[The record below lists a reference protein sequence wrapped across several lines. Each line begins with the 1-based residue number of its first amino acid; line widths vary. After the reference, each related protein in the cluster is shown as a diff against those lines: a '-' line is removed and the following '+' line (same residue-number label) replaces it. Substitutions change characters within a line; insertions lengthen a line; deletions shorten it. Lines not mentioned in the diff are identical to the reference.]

1 MQFNKNTSSGRTNII
16 AIIIKSLIGLIVI
29 LGLVFFIN
37 KVDFPAPKKEI
48 EKIIQMKI
56 LKLLNKKNLSIVIFS
71 LFSFSSFAEDKPVDI
86 WNIEK
91 QETENISEENLSTE
105 SKQVVSESSVYKMQS
120 DKNEDSIK
128 LDQELT
134 SKTIKI
140 AGIYDPQ
147 EYGLDINMWSN
158 SDGSTL
164 KKLFNNID
172 KYELSKDAS
181 EILNISLLTNAYYP
195 NQNIT
200 DQEFLNFKTKWLI
213 KNSNLDLIEE
223 YLIKNQ
229 VTNLHPELMRYMVDR
244 YLSQSD
250 VKKSCEIFSKI
261 KEPLE
266 DEYLSKFNL
275 YCLINYGKNEEAQ
288 LILDLK
294 KELGFSDEYFENK
307 INYLLGYIDE
317 LNKEISENSIL
328 DFHLAHRTNPEFTFE
343 PNKDTPKLIWKYL
356 SSSNLLYKIQDVE
369 ISDIEKISTIEKATH
384 DKIYSE
390 EELFEFYKRFQFNIN
405 QLLNTKES
413 YKSLSSIEG
422 KALVYQRLLLTEEP
436 KLKLELM
443 KILKDIFKSE
453 GIEDA
458 FDEELRKYLKQIDET
473 DVPSNFT
480 TFYNQY
486 IKSDEII
493 NRRIKYNNKILHQ
506 SKLVNYFNGDYAKS
520 KIEEDLDKFLK
531 KIKKDKEYFLSKK
544 DIIFLEALKSDGIEI
559 SKKYENLYKVNKSE
573 MPSDIQK
580 MLDNKEIGAALLR
593 VIEVIGPE
601 KIEDIDDDTVYFI
614 INTLNQLNTDS
625 IRNKL
630 LLKVLPLKV

>member
-1 MQFNKNTSSGRTNII
+1 
-16 AIIIKSLIGLIVI
+16 
-29 LGLVFFIN
+29 
-37 KVDFPAPKKEI
+37 
-48 EKIIQMKI
+48 MKI
-56 LKLLNKKNLSIVIFS
+56 LKLLNNKNLSIIIIS
-71 LFSFSSFAEDKPVDI
+71 LLLSISSIAEEKPVDI
-86 WNIEK
+86 WNLDK
-91 QETENISEENLSTE
+91 KETQNISEENLSVEKNEET
-105 SKQVVSESSVYKMQS
+105 SESSIYKMQS
-120 DKNEDSIK
+120 DKKEETIK
-128 LDQELT
+128 LDAELT

-140 AGIYDPQ
+140 VGLYDPQ
-147 EYGLDINMWSN
+147 DYGLSISMWSN
-158 SDGSTL
+158 SDGSIL

-172 KYELSKDAS
+172 KYNLSKDAS

-200 DQEFLNFKTKWLI
+200 EEEFLKFKTNWLI
-213 KNSNLDLIEE
+213 KESNLELIEE

-229 VTNLHPELMRYMVDR
+229 ITNLHPELMRYMVDK
-244 YLSQSD
+244 YLSESN

-261 KEPLE
+261 KEPLQN
-266 DEYLSKFNL
+266 EYLSKFNL

-294 KELGFSDEYFENK
+294 KELGFNDEYFENK
-307 INYLLGYIDE
+307 VNYLFGYMDE
-317 LNKEISENSIL
+317 ANKEISENSIL
-328 DFHLAHRTNPEFTFE
+328 DFHLAHRTSSEFKFE

-369 ISDIEKISTIEKATH
+369 ITDIDKISTIEKATH
-384 DKIYSE
+384 DKNYSE
-390 EELFEFYKRFQFNIN
+390 DELFEFYKRFQFNIN

-436 KLKLELM
+436 KLKLELA
-443 KILKDIFKSE
+443 KILKDIFESE
-453 GIEDA
+453 GIENA
-458 FDEELRKYLKQIDET
+458 FDLELEKLLKKIDEV

-480 TFYNQY
+480 TFYKQN
-486 IKSDEII
+486 IKDDTII
-493 NRRIKYNNKILHQ
+493 NKKIKYNNKILHQ

-520 KIEEDLDKFLK
+520 KIEEDLNKFLK
-531 KIKKDKEYFLSKK
+531 KIKKDKKYFLSKK

-559 SKKYENLYKVNKSE
+559 PKKYENLYEINKSE

-593 VIEVIGPE
+593 IIEVIGPE

-614 INTLNQLNTDS
+614 INTLNQLNADL

>member
-1 MQFNKNTSSGRTNII
+1 
-16 AIIIKSLIGLIVI
+16 
-29 LGLVFFIN
+29 
-37 KVDFPAPKKEI
+37 
-48 EKIIQMKI
+48 MKI

-91 QETENISEENLSTE
+91 QETENISEENLSIE
-105 SKQVVSESSVYKMQS
+105 NKQVVSESSVYKMQS

-140 AGIYDPQ
+140 AGLYDPQ

-200 DQEFLNFKTKWLI
+200 DQEFLKFKTKWLI

-317 LNKEISENSIL
+317 VNKEISENSIL

-343 PNKDTPKLIWKYL
+343 PNKETPKLIWKYL

-493 NRRIKYNNKILHQ
+493 NKRIKYNNKILHQ

-601 KIEDIDDDTVYFI
+601 KIE
-614 INTLNQLNTDS
+614 
-625 IRNKL
+625 
-630 LLKVLPLKV
+630 

>member
-1 MQFNKNTSSGRTNII
+1 
-16 AIIIKSLIGLIVI
+16 
-29 LGLVFFIN
+29 
-37 KVDFPAPKKEI
+37 
-48 EKIIQMKI
+48 MKI

-105 SKQVVSESSVYKMQS
+105 NEQVVSESSVYKMQS

-140 AGIYDPQ
+140 AGLYDPQ

-158 SDGSTL
+158 SDGSTI

-200 DQEFLNFKTKWLI
+200 DQEFLKFKTKWLI

-229 VTNLHPELMRYMVDR
+229 VTNIHPELMRYMVDR

-317 LNKEISENSIL
+317 VNKEISENSIL

-458 FDEELRKYLKQIDET
+458 FDEELRKYLKQIDEI

-493 NRRIKYNNKILHQ
+493 NKKIKYNNKILHQ

>member
-1 MQFNKNTSSGRTNII
+1 
-16 AIIIKSLIGLIVI
+16 
-29 LGLVFFIN
+29 
-37 KVDFPAPKKEI
+37 
-48 EKIIQMKI
+48 MKI
-56 LKLLNKKNLSIVIFS
+56 LKLLNKKNLSIIIVSLLLPFS
-71 LFSFSSFAEDKPVDI
+71 TIAEEKPVDI
-86 WNIEK
+86 WNIDK
-91 QETENISEENLSTE
+91 QETEATSEENISVEKTKE
-105 SKQVVSESSVYKMQS
+105 ISQSSIYKMQS
-120 DKNEDSIK
+120 DKNKNSIK
-128 LDQELT
+128 LDEDLT

-140 AGIYDPQ
+140 AGLYDPQ
-147 EYGLDINMWSN
+147 DYGLSISMWSN
-158 SDGSTL
+158 SDGSKL
-164 KKLFNNID
+164 KKLFKKID
-172 KYELSKDAS
+172 KYNLSKDAS

-200 DQEFLNFKTKWLI
+200 DNEFLKFKTNWLI
-213 KNSNLDLIEE
+213 KDSNLELIEE

-229 VTNLHPELMRYMVDR
+229 ITNLHPELMRYMVDD
-244 YLSQSD
+244 YLSKSD

-266 DEYLSKFNL
+266 NEYLSKFNI

-294 KELGFSDEYFENK
+294 KELGFEDEYFENK
-307 INYLLGYIDE
+307 INYLFGYIDE
-317 LNKEISENSIL
+317 TNKEVSENSIL

-343 PNKDTPKLIWKYL
+343 PKKDTPKLIWKYL
-356 SSSNLLYKIQDVE
+356 STSNLLYRIQDLE
-369 ISDIEKISTIEKATH
+369 ITDIDKISTIEKATH
-384 DKIYSE
+384 DKNYSE

-443 KILKDIFKSE
+443 KILKDIFESE
-453 GIEDA
+453 GIGNA
-458 FDEELRKYLKQIDET
+458 FDLELEKFLKKIDET

-480 TFYNQY
+480 TFYNQH
-486 IKSDEII
+486 IKNDEII
-493 NRRIKYNNKILHQ
+493 NRKIKYNNKILHQ

-520 KIEEDLDKFLK
+520 KIEEDLNKFLK
-531 KIKKDKEYFLSKK
+531 KIKKDKKYFLSKK
-544 DIIFLEALKSDGIEI
+544 DIIFIEALKSDGIEI
-559 SKKYENLYKVNKSE
+559 SKKYENLYEINKSE
-573 MPSDIQK
+573 MPIDIQK
-580 MLDNKEIGAALLR
+580 MIDNKEIGAALLR
-593 VIEVIGPE
+593 IIEVIGPE

-614 INTLNQLNTDS
+614 INTLNQLNADL

>member
-1 MQFNKNTSSGRTNII
+1 
-16 AIIIKSLIGLIVI
+16 
-29 LGLVFFIN
+29 
-37 KVDFPAPKKEI
+37 
-48 EKIIQMKI
+48 MKI
-56 LKLLNKKNLSIVIFS
+56 LKLLNNKNLSIIIIS
-71 LFSFSSFAEDKPVDI
+71 LLLSISSIAEEKPVDI
-86 WNIEK
+86 WNLDK
-91 QETENISEENLSTE
+91 KETQNISEENLSVEKNEET
-105 SKQVVSESSVYKMQS
+105 SESSIYKMQS
-120 DKNEDSIK
+120 DKKEETIK
-128 LDQELT
+128 LDAELT

-140 AGIYDPQ
+140 VGLYDPQ
-147 EYGLDINMWSN
+147 EYGLSISMWSN
-158 SDGSTL
+158 SDGSIL

-172 KYELSKDAS
+172 KYNLSKDAS

-200 DQEFLNFKTKWLI
+200 EEEFLKFKTNWLI
-213 KNSNLDLIEE
+213 KESNLELIEE

-229 VTNLHPELMRYMVDR
+229 ITNLHPELMRYMVDK
-244 YLSQSD
+244 YLSESN

-261 KEPLE
+261 KEPLQN
-266 DEYLSKFNL
+266 EYLSKFNL

-294 KELGFSDEYFENK
+294 KELGFNDEYFENK
-307 INYLLGYIDE
+307 VNYLFGYMDE
-317 LNKEISENSIL
+317 ANKEISENSIL
-328 DFHLAHRTNPEFTFE
+328 DFHLAHRTSSEFKFE

-369 ISDIEKISTIEKATH
+369 ITDIDKISTIEKATH
-384 DKIYSE
+384 DKNYSE
-390 EELFEFYKRFQFNIN
+390 DELFEFYKRFQFNIN

-436 KLKLELM
+436 KLKLELA
-443 KILKDIFKSE
+443 KILKDIFESE
-453 GIEDA
+453 GIGNA
-458 FDEELRKYLKQIDET
+458 FDLELEKLLKKIDEV

-480 TFYNQY
+480 TFYKQN
-486 IKSDEII
+486 IKDDTII
-493 NRRIKYNNKILHQ
+493 NKKIKYNNKILHQ

-520 KIEEDLDKFLK
+520 KIEEDLNKFLK
-531 KIKKDKEYFLSKK
+531 KIKKDKKYLLSKK

-559 SKKYENLYKVNKSE
+559 PKKYENLYEINKSE

-593 VIEVIGPE
+593 IIEVIGPE

-614 INTLNQLNTDS
+614 INTLNQLNADL

>member
-1 MQFNKNTSSGRTNII
+1 
-16 AIIIKSLIGLIVI
+16 
-29 LGLVFFIN
+29 
-37 KVDFPAPKKEI
+37 
-48 EKIIQMKI
+48 MKI
-56 LKLLNKKNLSIVIFS
+56 LKLLNNKNLSIIIIS
-71 LFSFSSFAEDKPVDI
+71 LLLSISSIAEEKPVDI
-86 WNIEK
+86 WNLDK
-91 QETENISEENLSTE
+91 KETQNISEENLSVEKNEET
-105 SKQVVSESSVYKMQS
+105 SESSIYKMQS
-120 DKNEDSIK
+120 DKKEETIK
-128 LDQELT
+128 LDAELT

-140 AGIYDPQ
+140 VGLYDPQ
-147 EYGLDINMWSN
+147 EYGLSISMWSN
-158 SDGSTL
+158 SDGSIL

-172 KYELSKDAS
+172 KYNLSKDAS

-200 DQEFLNFKTKWLI
+200 EEEFLKFKTNWLI
-213 KNSNLDLIEE
+213 KESNLELIEE

-229 VTNLHPELMRYMVDR
+229 ITNLHPELMRYMVDK
-244 YLSQSD
+244 YLSESN
-250 VKKSCEIFSKI
+250 VKKSCEICSKI
-261 KEPLE
+261 KEPLQN
-266 DEYLSKFNL
+266 EYLSKFNL
-275 YCLINYGKNEEAQ
+275 YCLINYVKNEEAQ

-294 KELGFSDEYFENK
+294 KELGFNDEYFENK
-307 INYLLGYIDE
+307 VNYLFGYMDE
-317 LNKEISENSIL
+317 ANKEISENSIL
-328 DFHLAHRTNPEFTFE
+328 DFHLAHRTSSEFKFE

-369 ISDIEKISTIEKATH
+369 ITDIDKISTIEKATH
-384 DKIYSE
+384 DKNYSE
-390 EELFEFYKRFQFNIN
+390 DELFEFYKRFQFNIN

-436 KLKLELM
+436 KLKLELA
-443 KILKDIFKSE
+443 KILKDIFESE
-453 GIEDA
+453 GIGNA
-458 FDEELRKYLKQIDET
+458 FDLELEKLLKKIDEV

-480 TFYNQY
+480 TFYKQN
-486 IKSDEII
+486 IKDDTII
-493 NRRIKYNNKILHQ
+493 NKKIKYNNKILHQ

-520 KIEEDLDKFLK
+520 KIEEDLNKFLK
-531 KIKKDKEYFLSKK
+531 KIKKDKKYFLSKK

-559 SKKYENLYKVNKSE
+559 PKKYENLYEINKSE

-593 VIEVIGPE
+593 IIEVIGPE

-614 INTLNQLNTDS
+614 INTLNQLNADL

>member
-1 MQFNKNTSSGRTNII
+1 
-16 AIIIKSLIGLIVI
+16 
-29 LGLVFFIN
+29 
-37 KVDFPAPKKEI
+37 
-48 EKIIQMKI
+48 MKI

-91 QETENISEENLSTE
+91 QETENISEENLSIE
-105 SKQVVSESSVYKMQS
+105 NEQVVSESSVYKMQS

-140 AGIYDPQ
+140 AGLYDPQ

-200 DQEFLNFKTKWLI
+200 DQEFLKFKTKWLI

-229 VTNLHPELMRYMVDR
+229 VTNIHPELMRYMVDR

-317 LNKEISENSIL
+317 VNKEISENSIL

-384 DKIYSE
+384 DKNYSE

-493 NRRIKYNNKILHQ
+493 NKRIKYNNKILHQ

>member
-1 MQFNKNTSSGRTNII
+1 
-16 AIIIKSLIGLIVI
+16 
-29 LGLVFFIN
+29 
-37 KVDFPAPKKEI
+37 
-48 EKIIQMKI
+48 MKI

-91 QETENISEENLSTE
+91 QKTENISEENLSIE
-105 SKQVVSESSVYKMQS
+105 SKQVESESSVYKMQS

-128 LDQELT
+128 SDQELT

-140 AGIYDPQ
+140 AGLYDPQ

-200 DQEFLNFKTKWLI
+200 DQEFLKFKTKWLI

-229 VTNLHPELMRYMVDR
+229 VTNIHPELMRYMVDR

-317 LNKEISENSIL
+317 VNKEISENSIL

-493 NRRIKYNNKILHQ
+493 NKKIKYNNKILHQ

>member
-1 MQFNKNTSSGRTNII
+1 
-16 AIIIKSLIGLIVI
+16 
-29 LGLVFFIN
+29 
-37 KVDFPAPKKEI
+37 
-48 EKIIQMKI
+48 MKI
-56 LKLLNKKNLSIVIFS
+56 SKLLNKKNLSIVIFS
-71 LFSFSSFAEDKPVDI
+71 LISLSSFAEDKPVDI
-86 WNIEK
+86 WNLEK
-91 QETENISEENLSTE
+91 QESETISEENLSIE
-105 SKQVVSESSVYKMQS
+105 NKQEVSESSIYKMQS

-140 AGIYDPQ
+140 AGLYDPQ

-200 DQEFLNFKTKWLI
+200 DQEFLKFKTEWLI

-307 INYLLGYIDE
+307 INYLFGYIDE
-317 LNKEISENSIL
+317 ANKEISENSIL
-328 DFHLAHRTNPEFTFE
+328 DFHLAHRTNPEFKFE
-343 PNKDTPKLIWKYL
+343 PDKDTPKLIWKYL

-369 ISDIEKISTIEKATH
+369 ITDIEKISTIEKATH
-384 DKIYSE
+384 DKNYSE

-458 FDEELRKYLKQIDET
+458 FDEELRKSLKQIDET

-486 IKSDEII
+486 LKSDEII
-493 NRRIKYNNKILHQ
+493 NKRIKYNNKILHQ

-531 KIKKDKEYFLSKK
+531 KIKKDKKYSLSKK

-593 VIEVIGPE
+593 IIEVIGPE

>member
-1 MQFNKNTSSGRTNII
+1 
-16 AIIIKSLIGLIVI
+16 
-29 LGLVFFIN
+29 
-37 KVDFPAPKKEI
+37 
-48 EKIIQMKI
+48 MKI
-56 LKLLNKKNLSIVIFS
+56 LKLLNKKNLSIIIIS
-71 LFSFSSFAEDKPVDI
+71 LLSSFSSIAEEKPVDI
-86 WNIEK
+86 WNIDK
-91 QETENISEENLSTE
+91 QEEETASEEIISIEKTE
-105 SKQVVSESSVYKMQS
+105 EISQSNIYKTQT
-120 DKNEDSIK
+120 DKNKNSIK
-128 LDQELT
+128 LDEDLS

-140 AGIYDPQ
+140 AGLYDPQ
-147 EYGLDINMWSN
+147 DYGLSISMWSN
-158 SDGSTL
+158 SDGLKL
-164 KKLFNNID
+164 KKLFKNID
-172 KYELSKDAS
+172 KYKLSKDAS

-200 DQEFLNFKTKWLI
+200 VDEFLKFKTNWLI
-213 KNSNLDLIEE
+213 KDSNLELIEE

-229 VTNLHPELMRYMVDR
+229 ITNLHPELMRYMVDK
-244 YLSQSD
+244 YLSQSN

-266 DEYLSKFNL
+266 NEYLSKFNL

-294 KELGFSDEYFENK
+294 KELGFEDEYFENK
-307 INYLLGYIDE
+307 VNYLFGYIDE
-317 LNKEISENSIL
+317 VNKEVSENSIL

-343 PNKDTPKLIWKYL
+343 PKKDTSKLIWKYL
-356 SSSNLLYKIQDVE
+356 STSNLLYRIQDLE
-369 ISDIEKISTIEKATH
+369 ITDIDKISTIEKATH
-384 DKIYSE
+384 DKNYSE

-443 KILKDIFKSE
+443 KILKDIFESE
-453 GIEDA
+453 GIGNA
-458 FDEELRKYLKQIDET
+458 FDLELEKFLKKIDEI

-480 TFYNQY
+480 TFYKQH
-486 IKSDEII
+486 IKNDEII
-493 NRRIKYNNKILHQ
+493 NKKIKYNNKILHQ

-520 KIEEDLDKFLK
+520 KIEEDLNKFLK
-531 KIKKDKEYFLSKK
+531 KIKKDKKYFLSKK

-559 SKKYENLYKVNKSE
+559 SKKYENLYEINKSE
-573 MPSDIQK
+573 MPTDIQK
-580 MLDNKEIGAALLR
+580 MIDNKEIGAALLR
-593 VIEVIGPE
+593 IIEVIGPE
-601 KIEDIDDDTVYFI
+601 KIEDIDDGTVYFI
-614 INTLNQLNTDS
+614 INTLNQLNADL

>member
-1 MQFNKNTSSGRTNII
+1 
-16 AIIIKSLIGLIVI
+16 
-29 LGLVFFIN
+29 
-37 KVDFPAPKKEI
+37 
-48 EKIIQMKI
+48 MKI
-56 LKLLNKKNLSIVIFS
+56 LKLLNKKNLSIIIIS
-71 LFSFSSFAEDKPVDI
+71 LLLSFSSIAEEKPVDI
-86 WNIEK
+86 WNIDK
-91 QETENISEENLSTE
+91 QEEETASEEIISIEKTE
-105 SKQVVSESSVYKMQS
+105 EISKSNIYKTQT
-120 DKNEDSIK
+120 DKNKDSIK
-128 LDQELT
+128 LDEDLS

-140 AGIYDPQ
+140 AGLYDPQ
-147 EYGLDINMWSN
+147 DYGLSISMWSN
-158 SDGSTL
+158 SDGLKL
-164 KKLFNNID
+164 KKLFKNID
-172 KYELSKDAS
+172 KYKLSKDAS

-200 DQEFLNFKTKWLI
+200 VDEFLKFKTNWLI
-213 KNSNLDLIEE
+213 KDSNLELIEE

-229 VTNLHPELMRYMVDR
+229 ITNLHPELMRYMVDK
-244 YLSQSD
+244 YLSQSN

-266 DEYLSKFNL
+266 NEYLSKFNL

-294 KELGFSDEYFENK
+294 KELGFEDEYFENK
-307 INYLLGYIDE
+307 VNYLFGYIDE
-317 LNKEISENSIL
+317 VNKEVSENSIL

-343 PNKDTPKLIWKYL
+343 PKKDTSKLIWKYL
-356 SSSNLLYKIQDVE
+356 STSNLLYRIQDLE
-369 ISDIEKISTIEKATH
+369 ITDIDKISTIEKATH
-384 DKIYSE
+384 DKNYSE

-443 KILKDIFKSE
+443 KILKDIFESE
-453 GIEDA
+453 GIGNA
-458 FDEELRKYLKQIDET
+458 FDLELEKFLKKIDEI

-480 TFYNQY
+480 TFYKQH
-486 IKSDEII
+486 IKNDEII
-493 NRRIKYNNKILHQ
+493 NKKIKYNNKILHQ

-520 KIEEDLDKFLK
+520 KIEEDLNKFLK
-531 KIKKDKEYFLSKK
+531 KIKKDKKYFLSKK

-559 SKKYENLYKVNKSE
+559 SKKYENLYEINKSE
-573 MPSDIQK
+573 MPIDIQK
-580 MLDNKEIGAALLR
+580 MIDNKEIGAALLR
-593 VIEVIGPE
+593 IIEVIGPE

-614 INTLNQLNTDS
+614 INTLNQLNADL

>member
-1 MQFNKNTSSGRTNII
+1 
-16 AIIIKSLIGLIVI
+16 
-29 LGLVFFIN
+29 
-37 KVDFPAPKKEI
+37 
-48 EKIIQMKI
+48 MKI

-105 SKQVVSESSVYKMQS
+105 NEQVVSESSVYKMQS

-140 AGIYDPQ
+140 AGLYDPQ

-158 SDGSTL
+158 SDGSTI

-200 DQEFLNFKTKWLI
+200 DQEFLKFKTKWLI

-317 LNKEISENSIL
+317 VNKEISENSIL

-493 NRRIKYNNKILHQ
+493 NKKIKYNNKILHQ

-520 KIEEDLDKFLK
+520 KIEEDLDNFLK